1 VKPAAVGDN
10 ASLSFHQSPV
20 TLTPTMINAPKI
32 QEAGFEKA

>member
-1 VKPAAVGDN
+1 MKPAAVGDN

-20 TLTPTMINAPKI
+20 TLTSTIINAAKI